1 MQERSHSVIAYH
13 AKELDSSDPRAHP
26 WTVGKEDE
34 SHRYIDFKSEPH
46 LIRTALEDWAPFS
59 AEPFAETFFQLLEW
73 LNGHDSNVESNDCAF
88 RPAGNNRDKQFQY
101 SMRCDGR
108 LMILFRDLF
117 KNTQTSKVDWLLNE
131 GMQALEEIDQGF
143 VAGAVG
149 FSFSKTAYMAF
160 GKHPKQGAAGHQVML
175 SFYAYGNDGP
185 AAHDSM
191 NRLLKN
197 VHSALRKIDARTVA
211 ET

>member
-1 MQERSHSVIAYH
+1 MIAYH
-13 AKELDSSDPRAHP
+13 AKELDSSDARAHP
-26 WTVGKEDE
+26 WTVTKEDA
-34 SHRYIDFKSEPH
+34 SHRYFDFKSEPH
-46 LIRTALEDWAPFS
+46 LIRTALEDWASFS
-59 AEPFAETFFQLLEW
+59 GEPFAETFYQLLEW
-73 LNGHDSNVESNDCAF
+73 LNSPDGNLESNDCAF
-88 RPAGNNRDKQFQY
+88 RPAVNNRDKQFPF

-117 KNTQTSKVDWLLNE
+117 KNTQPSKVDWLLNE
-131 GMQALEEIDQGF
+131 GMQTLGEIDRDF

-149 FSFSKTAYMAF
+149 FSFSKTAYMEF

-175 SFYAYGNDGP
+175 SFYAYGNDGV
-185 AAHDSM
+185 AAHESM

-197 VHSALRKIDARTVA
+197 VYATLRKMDARIVA